1 MLAEKNRLAEEEA
14 MLLNHKACEVEQE
27 ISRMRLSALK
37 TEEEKLHLERKTR
50 EAEIITARLVEDSK
64 KRQVESEKLKND
76 LIYARVAEKEAK
88 EKLLN
93 FLSRSTTISPPSPP
107 PIVLPIMQHT
117 PSYLGND
124 FLSSS
129 LSLQSASDST
139 QTALTDNQ
147 IMMMDDYSGKR
158 LISL

>member
-1 MLAEKNRLAEEEA
+1 MAEEEA

-50 EAEIITARLVEDSK
+50 EAEILTARLVEDSK

-107 PIVLPIMQHT
+107 PITMPIIQHS
-117 PSYLGND
+117 PSYMSSD

-129 LSLQSASDST
+129 LSIHTSATDSA
-139 QTALTDNQ
+139 QTALADTQ
-147 IMMMDDYSGKR
+147 
-158 LISL
+158 SLLDEYTGEW

>member
-1 MLAEKNRLAEEEA
+1 

-107 PIVLPIMQHT
+107 PIVMQPIMHT
-117 PSYLGND
+117 PSYLGSD

-129 LSLQSASDST
+129 LSLQSATDSA
-139 QTALTDNQ
+139 QTALVETQN
-147 IMMMDDYSGKR
+147 MMMDDYSGKR
-158 LISL
+158 ILINSLKYF